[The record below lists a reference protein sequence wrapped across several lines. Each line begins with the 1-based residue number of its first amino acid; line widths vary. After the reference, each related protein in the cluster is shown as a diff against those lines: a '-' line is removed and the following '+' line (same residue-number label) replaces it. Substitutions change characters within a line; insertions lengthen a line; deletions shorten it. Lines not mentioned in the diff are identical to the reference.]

1 MYCSYPLIWVG
12 ASNLLA
18 SPMSRSSRA
27 LEDDGQKFSL
37 PPSPPSSRPPSR
49 KERKLGDWT
58 VLKSGDVGGTRAH
71 YEMLSQGESRIHWGR
86 ESMDIVPRLYYLRY
100 CEVSD
105 ADSGIMRGR
114 CTAVECEQ
122 VES

>member
-18 SPMSRSSRA
+18 SPMSRFSRA
-27 LEDDGQKFSL
+27 LEQTF
-37 PPSPPSSRPPSR
+37 SPPLLLSRPASR

-58 VLKSGDVGGTRAH
+58 VLKSRDVGGIRAH
-71 YEMLSQGESRIHWGR
+71 SEMLSQGESRMHWGR
-86 ESMDIVPRLYYLRY
+86 ESVAIAPRLHYLRF

-105 ADSGIMRGR
+105 ADSGMMRER